1 MIELPSYF
9 DLTDQV
15 AVITGGA
22 SGIGEA
28 AGQVL
33 ASAGATVVMGDINED
48 GVERSAAKI
57 VADGG
62 RAVAVRTDITKR
74 ADIDALV
81 DLAVSQFGRLDVMC
95 NMAGIGNLTP
105 VAEIDDEGFD
115 RMMSIN
121 VKSVVYGCQAAL
133 RAMKPRKSGSI
144 INAASTAID
153 RSNPGLA
160 LYGMSKVS
168 VTYLSQVLSGE
179 AGPDGIRVNVIA
191 PGPTATNFTT
201 YRYPD
206 GQLTPERRAVYAER
220 MTKEIPLGVVGEAI
234 DQALLIL
241 YLASPASRW
250 ATGNIWRCNGGQSRP
265 W

>member
-1 MIELPSYF
+1 MPELPRYF
-9 DLTDQV
+9 DLTGQV
-15 AVITGGA
+15 AVITGAA
-22 SGIGEA
+22 SGIGES

-33 ASAGATVVMGDINED
+33 ASAGASVALGDIDED
-48 GVERSAAKI
+48 GVGRVTAKI
-57 VADGG
+57 AADGG
-62 RAVAVRTDITKR
+62 RAVGVR
-74 ADIDALV
+74 ADVSSRADVDMLV
-81 DLAVSQFGRLDVMC
+81 DRAVSEFGRLDIMC

-105 VAEIDDEGFD
+105 VEEIDDDKYD
-115 RMMSIN
+115 RLMSLN
-121 VKSVVYGCQAAL
+121 VKSVIYGCQAAL
-133 RAMKPRKSGSI
+133 RAMKPRRSGSI

-153 RSNPGLA
+153 RSKPGLA

-168 VTYLSQVLSGE
+168 VTYLSQVLSVE

-191 PGPTATNFTT
+191 PGPTETNFTT

-206 GQLTPERRAVYAER
+206 GKLTPERRAEYADR
-220 MTKEIPLGVVGEAI
+220 MTKEIPLGTLGEAI
-234 DQALLIL
+234 DQSLLVL